1 MRPRSNPGNHWSAAS
16 HDHRKRSSRSCPSR
30 LHPTSPRERTK
41 TSITVTTSAPSVQR
55 TSSDAQRVCGLA
67 AHVGLSSTWAASRSG
82 QPTRDPPL
90 LVSRLRTAKHRHR
103 GSGAALDVICRKM
116 FSRRTSHAGVR
127 RNWIRNP
134 SQVCHRSLAGRP
146 ALDHESCPRSAHIPV
161 A

>member
-41 TSITVTTSAPSVQR
+41 ISITVTTNAQFVQR
-55 TSSDAQRVCGLA
+55 TSSDAQRVCGRA
-67 AHVGLSSTWAASRSG
+67 AHVGLSSTWVVSRSG
-82 QPTRDPPL
+82 QPMKDPPL
-90 LVSRLRTAKHRHR
+90 LVSRRRTAKHHHR

-127 RNWIRNP
+127 RNWIQNL
-134 SQVCHRSLAGRP
+134 SQVCRHFLAGKP
-146 ALDHESCPRSAHIPV
+146 ALDHESCPRSARIHV